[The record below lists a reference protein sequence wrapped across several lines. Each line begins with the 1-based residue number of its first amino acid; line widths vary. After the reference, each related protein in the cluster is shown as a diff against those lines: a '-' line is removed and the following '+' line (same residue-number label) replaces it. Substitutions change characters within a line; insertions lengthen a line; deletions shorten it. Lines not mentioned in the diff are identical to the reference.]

1 MILNIQGQHEVPQ
14 ILHMQLTDS
23 RLEKHRFSCDPIFFK
38 KPDMHFWQRA
48 ATRSHS
54 QPLTATRSHSQPHA
68 ATRSHSQPLAATPLQ
83 VSGRKWS
90 LQKIPHK
97 WLQVATPG
105 NSNTRLQFP
114 PAKQVCMCRQRM
126 CRPMASPR
134 YGGGAVR
141 RQVMCRD
148 NASLGGNVSSVGT
161 ASSGNGSSQC
171 VVNR

>member
-1 MILNIQGQHEVPQ
+1 MRYHKSFICNLQ
-14 ILHMQLTDS
+14 IPDLKNTAFPATPFFSRSLTCIS
-23 RLEKHRFSCDPIFFK
+23 GSAQPL
-38 KPDMHFWQRA
+38 A
-48 ATRSHS
+48 ATHSHT
-54 QPLTATRSHSQPHA
+54 QPLA